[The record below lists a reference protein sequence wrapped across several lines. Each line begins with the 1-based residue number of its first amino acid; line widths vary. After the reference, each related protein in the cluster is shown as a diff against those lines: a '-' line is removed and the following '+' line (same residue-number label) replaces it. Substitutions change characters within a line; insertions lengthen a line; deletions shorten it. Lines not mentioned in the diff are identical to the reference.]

1 MSAAGAITSATGAA
15 GAGGSLLAG
24 ATPFGWA
31 SLAAGVLGGLA
42 KGTPAGPSESGGF
55 FGSTQSPFDNS
66 GWTVNFGDNANQ
78 DARTGDRGG
87 SMLTPTASGAG
98 PGGYANSAGP
108 GGSASGFPINPLYL
122 AGGAVLLLL
131 LWRKR

>member
-1 MSAAGAITSATGAA
+1 MAAADAITGAA
-15 GAGGSLLAG
+15 GAGSLIAG

-31 SLAAGVLGGLA
+31 QLGAGVLSGVA
-42 KGTPAGPSESGGF
+42 GTSKPGGPSESGGF
-55 FGSTQSPFDNS
+55 FGSTQSPFDSS
-66 GWTVNFGDNANQ
+66 GWTVNFGNNANQ

-87 SMLTPTASGAG
+87 STLTPTAASAK

-108 GGSASGFPINPLYL
+108 GASASGGFGIDPLYL

>member
-1 MSAAGAITSATGAA
+1 MAAAEAITSAAGA
-15 GAGGSLLAG
+15 GSLIAG

-31 SLAAGVLGGLA
+31 QLGASVLGPA
-42 KGTPAGPSESGGF
+42 VKGTPAGPSESGGF

-87 SMLTPTASGAG
+87 PTLTPTASGAG

-108 GGSASGFPINPLYL
+108 GASASGGFGINPLYL

-131 LWRKR
+131 LWRRR

>member
-1 MSAAGAITSATGAA
+1 MAAAEAITGATG
-15 GAGGSLLAG
+15 LVAG

-31 SLAAGVLGGLA
+31 QLGASVLGGVVGQTS
-42 KGTPAGPSESGGF
+42 KPAGPSEASGF

-87 SMLTPTASGAG
+87 STLTPTASGAG

-108 GGSASGFPINPLYL
+108 GASASGGFGINPLYL

>member
-1 MSAAGAITSATGAA
+1 MAGAEAIKGATG
-15 GAGGSLLAG
+15 LVAG

-31 SLAAGVLGGLA
+31 QLGASVLGGVA
-42 KGTPAGPSESGGF
+42 GTSKPAGPSEASGF

-87 SMLTPTASGAG
+87 PTLTPTASGAG
-98 PGGYANSAGP
+98 PGGYATSAGP
-108 GGSASGFPINPLYL
+108 GASASGGFGINPLYL

>member
-1 MSAAGAITSATGAA
+1 MSAAEAITGAA
-15 GAGGSLLAG
+15 GAGSLLAG

-31 SLAAGVLGGLA
+31 QLGASVLGGVA
-42 KGTPAGPSESGGF
+42 KGTPAGPSQSNPF

-66 GWTVNFGDNANQ
+66 GWTVNFGDNAKQ
-78 DARTGDRGG
+78 DAKAGDRSG
-87 SMLTPTASGAG
+87 STLTPTASGAG

-108 GGSASGFPINPLYL
+108 GASASGGVGINPLYL
-122 AGGAVLLLL
+122 VGGAVLLLL